1 MLIVLYFFFQ
11 KMPLLWIER
20 NGNFLSIKK
29 ADIKGKKERS
39 RIKRRASQQLY
50 CLLNPSNR
58 NCNFSAILPTVRAA
72 PLYCNNSMPRS
83 SQLTVYHDYAYR
95 GQMWQ
100 NKISS
105 AIQHTRSDTSCGS
118 CSHTQKM
125 KLSDNT
131 HHMISRQD
139 ATLSIAYEIMH
150 PSSETMKSC
159 TC

>member
-1 MLIVLYFFFQ
+1 MLIVLYFFSKNALVVDREKCQFYFH
-11 KMPLLWIER
+11 K
-20 NGNFLSIKK
+20 
-29 ADIKGKKERS
+29 KGKHKKEKKGAES
-39 RIKRRASQQLY
+39 KVGPANNSTQSIEPKLQLLCY
-50 CLLNPSNR
+50 
-58 NCNFSAILPTVRAA
+58 SAHSSSD
-72 PLYCNNSMPRS
+72 SMPRS
-83 SQLTVYHDYAYR
+83 SRLTGYHDDAYH

-105 AIQHTRSDTSCGS
+105 AIQHPRSDTSCGS

-125 KLSDNT
+125 MLSDNT